1 MVTCRRVVSSCRLV
15 VVSHHLALDNHHQH
29 ECMDSLLALH
39 RAASRLCEC
48 VSRSCASPR
57 PLMIVPSMVMIV
69 HRSQD
74 RAQDQ
79 APAYDAL
86 SED

>member
-1 MVTCRRVVSSCRLV
+1 
-15 VVSHHLALDNHHQH
+15 
-29 ECMDSLLALH
+29 
-39 RAASRLCEC
+39 
-48 VSRSCASPR
+48 
-57 PLMIVPSMVMIV
+57 LMIVPSMVMIV